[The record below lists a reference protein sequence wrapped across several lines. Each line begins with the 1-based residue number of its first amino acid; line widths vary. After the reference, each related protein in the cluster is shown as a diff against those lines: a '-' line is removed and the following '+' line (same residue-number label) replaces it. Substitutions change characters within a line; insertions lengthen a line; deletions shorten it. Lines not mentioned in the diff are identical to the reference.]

1 MRITEIAMIYKNIF
15 KKNLHITLEIDDKSI
30 ITEEFLKIFEEKWKK
45 KEIPLYS
52 LVNTIL
58 DTDRWEFTPDL
69 DIRMTDVKYFNQKTG
84 KYVKRVV
91 VFADI
96 VHKVERSPIE
106 LLELQQYFNGKDK
119 EDFLNFVA
127 DLVAKSHKRRWE
139 R

>member
-1 MRITEIAMIYKNIF
+1 MRIAEIAMIYKNIF

-30 ITEEFLKIFEEKWKK
+30 ITEEFLKIFEEKWEK

-69 DIRMTDVKYFNQKTG
+69 DIRMTDIKYFNQKIG

-106 LLELQQYFNGKDK
+106 LLELQQYFNGEDK

>member
-1 MRITEIAMIYKNIF
+1 MRIAEIAMIYKNIF

-96 VHKVERSPIE
+96 VRKVERSPIE

>member
-96 VHKVERSPIE
+96 VRKVERSPIE

>member
-1 MRITEIAMIYKNIF
+1 MRIAEIAMIYKNIF

-30 ITEEFLKIFEEKWKK
+30 ITEEFLKIFEEKWEK

-69 DIRMTDVKYFNQKTG
+69 DIRMTDVKYFNQKIG

-96 VHKVERSPIE
+96 VRKVERSPIE

>member
-1 MRITEIAMIYKNIF
+1 MRIAEIAMIYKNIF

>member
-1 MRITEIAMIYKNIF
+1 
-15 KKNLHITLEIDDKSI
+15 
-30 ITEEFLKIFEEKWKK
+30 
-45 KEIPLYS
+45 
-52 LVNTIL
+52 
-58 DTDRWEFTPDL
+58 L
-69 DIRMTDVKYFNQKTG
+69 DIRMTDVKYFNQKIG

-96 VHKVERSPIE
+96 VRKVERSPIE

-119 EDFLNFVA
+119 EDFLDFVA

>member
-1 MRITEIAMIYKNIF
+1 MRIAEIAMIYKNIF

-30 ITEEFLKIFEEKWKK
+30 ITEEFLKIFEEKWEK

-69 DIRMTDVKYFNQKTG
+69 DIRMTDIKYFDQKIG

-96 VHKVERSPIE
+96 VRKVERSPIE

>member
-1 MRITEIAMIYKNIF
+1 MRIAEIAMIYKNIF

-30 ITEEFLKIFEEKWKK
+30 ITEEFLKIFEEKWEK

-96 VHKVERSPIE
+96 VRKVERSPIE

>member
-1 MRITEIAMIYKNIF
+1 MRIAEIAMIYKNIF

-30 ITEEFLKIFEEKWKK
+30 ITEEFLKIFEEKWEK

-69 DIRMTDVKYFNQKTG
+69 DIRMTDIKYFNQKIG

-106 LLELQQYFNGKDK
+106 LLELQQYFNEKDR

-127 DLVAKSHKRRWE
+127 DLVTKSHKRRWE

>member
-1 MRITEIAMIYKNIF
+1 MRIAEIAMIYKNIF

-30 ITEEFLKIFEEKWKK
+30 ITEEFLKIFEEKWEK

-69 DIRMTDVKYFNQKTG
+69 DIRMTDIKYFNQKIG

>member
-1 MRITEIAMIYKNIF
+1 MRIAEIAMIYKNIF

-30 ITEEFLKIFEEKWKK
+30 ITEEFLKIFEKKWEK

-69 DIRMTDVKYFNQKTG
+69 DIRMTDVKYFNQKIG

>member
-1 MRITEIAMIYKNIF
+1 MRIAEIAMIYKNIF

-30 ITEEFLKIFEEKWKK
+30 ITEEFLKIFEEKWEK

-69 DIRMTDVKYFNQKTG
+69 DIRMTDVKYFNQKIG